1 MILFSEEMSNA
12 QQNVLELLKQVAT
25 ILKLPP
31 DTAQGEKDI
40 ITAIYEHY
48 QVIIFKKQRLVPTK
62 EVFRFSQY
70 IFFSEILKGRGK
82 VHLCSILSDTD

>member
-48 QVIIFKKQRLVPTK
+48 QVIIF
-62 EVFRFSQY
+62 
-70 IFFSEILKGRGK
+70 
-82 VHLCSILSDTD
+82 